1 MKTIIKALWCIL
13 VLAVSASAANYTV
26 KAGGG
31 GNYSTIQACA
41 SAMSPGDTCT
51 VFAGTYNETVT
62 ISAGTAGNYKTLTVN
77 TGDTVNVLGFSQGSH
92 TKIDGFH
99 ISNTSSP
106 GSSCT
111 SSGGATDFYITNNV
125 MISCGGING
134 TGTSHGFIQGNTLS
148 YMSNLPGQNNNGPGI
163 SLHGDYLLM
172 EHNDISHVSDGL
184 HFGGSHF
191 VFRNNTMH
199 DTLASECGSGSD
211 NGGNCHIDFIEAEP
225 NIPTSYN
232 LYENNTEVNNIG
244 GNAHGFLLQAD
255 VCGGNCRTTIVRFNQ
270 LAHVNSAGLENDN
283 IWQYVKSY
291 NNDWIDVG
299 SGSGGGMANSCIN
312 GATGCGYFNELFY
325 YPGSV
330 SSWNAIAT
338 MGSSSST
345 FEASHNLAYCAGS
358 CASLS
363 GYQYGSGHWLDDPTN
378 LLTNPQFVSYSSSAL
393 GNLSLQ
399 STSPAKGA
407 GTNLTTAAGSGTN
420 STTLVLADANFF
432 QDGSGIL
439 GVQPDCI
446 RIGSSTTACIATG
459 GGQINYANNTVTLAS
474 PASWNNGDPVYLYK
488 DSNGNVVLNGA
499 NPDIGAMVSSGSGS
513 GSPPAPPSGLAA
525 VVN

>member
-1 MKTIIKALWCIL
+1 MKTIIKTIWCIL

-26 KAGGG
+26 KSGGG
-31 GNYSTIQACA
+31 GNYTTVQACA
-41 SAMSPGDTCT
+41 TAMSPGDTCT
-51 VFAGTYNETVT
+51 VYAGTYNEHPT
-62 ISAGTAGNYKTLTVN
+62 IPAGGVGSYNTITVN
-77 TGDTVNVLGFSQGSH
+77 PGDTVNVLGFSITSH
-92 TKIDGFH
+92 AKVNGFH
-99 ISNTSSP
+99 IQNTSSP
-106 GSSCT
+106 NTSCV
-111 SSGGATDFYITNNV
+111 SVSGGTDFYITNNV

-134 TGTSHGFIQGNTLS
+134 TGSHGFLQGNTLS
-148 YMSNLPGQNNNGPGI
+148 YMGNLPGQNNNGPGI

-199 DTLASECGSGSD
+199 DTLVSECGSGSD

-225 NIPTSYN
+225 NMPTSYN
-232 LYENNTEVNNIG
+232 LYENNTDVNNIG

-270 LAHVNSAGLENDN
+270 LVHVDSAGLENDN
-283 IWQYVKSY
+283 IWQYVRSY
-291 NNDWIDVG
+291 NNDWVDVG
-299 SGSGGGMANSCIN
+299 SGSGGGIANTCIN
-312 GATGCGYFNELFY
+312 GATNCRYFNELFY

-338 MGSSSST
+338 MGTSSST
-345 FEASHNLAYCAGS
+345 FQSSHNLAYCVGS

-378 LLTNPQFVSYSSSAL
+378 LLTNPQFVSYSSS
-393 GNLSLQ
+393 GVGDLSLQ
-399 STSPAKGA
+399 ATSPARGA
-407 GTNLTTAAGSGTN
+407 GTHLTTAVGSGTS
-420 STTLVLADANFF
+420 STTLVVADANFF

-446 RIGSSTTACIATG
+446 RIGSSTTACIAAG
-459 GGQINYANNTVTLAS
+459 GGRINYATNTITLAS
-474 PASWNNGDPVYLYK
+474 PVSWNNGDPIYLYK

-499 NPDIGAMVSSGSGS
+499 NPDIGAMFDSTSTPT
-513 GSPPAPPSGLAA
+513 PPTGLAA
-525 VVN
+525 HVN